1 MSAQSRAIEFQTV
14 FAGIDFP
21 TEWSTYSGTAW
32 HNWFLSWDEYIQ
44 YGLADGREHPPT
56 RPPL

>member
-1 MSAQSRAIEFQTV
+1 MSAKNRAIEFQDV
-14 FAGIDFP
+14 MAGIDFDS
-21 TEWSTYSGTAW
+21 EWGTYTGTAW

-44 YGLADGREHPPT
+44 YGLEDNREHPPS